1 MKEIEEI
8 GKQKTQSQTLNS
20 ETEYSYDQPKATVSS
35 NSINE
40 STSNS
45 SDYVDANRK
54 HYSSPVPLSNWTP
67 MNTSTSG
74 CPVFSAKYVYHRSYK
89 SK

>member
-1 MKEIEEI
+1 MKEI
-8 GKQKTQSQTLNS
+8 GKQNTQSHKFYS
-20 ETEYSYDQPKATVSS
+20 EIEYSYDQPKATVSS

-45 SDYVDANRK
+45 SDCADANRK

-67 MNTSTSG
+67 MNTSTSE